1 MYKNKNKI
9 KNIKKG
15 LDFFVDL
22 WYISTY
28 GKQMYFTGEQNMQND
43 SDYYIVDKQVLPE
56 VFVKV
61 IKAKQ
66 LMLEDEKMT
75 VQDAVSA
82 AGISRSAFYKYK
94 DHVSRLSESKRGRI
108 MTVACNLE
116 DRAGLLSTVLNVIAR
131 HGVNILT
138 INQTIPING
147 VANVT
152 ISVDTGSSFDI
163 TALIE
168 SLKKITGV
176 MALKV
181 IARE

>member
-1 MYKNKNKI
+1 MVY
-9 KNIKKG
+9 
-15 LDFFVDL
+15 FHL
-22 WYISTY
+22 WETNVFY
-28 GKQMYFTGEQNMQND
+28 GRTKMQND
-43 SDYYIVDKQVLPE
+43 SDYYSDYYIVDKNVLPE
-56 VFVKV
+56 VFFKV

-66 LMLEDEKMT
+66 LMLADEKMT

-94 DHVSRLSESKRGRI
+94 DHVSCLSESTRGRI
-108 MTVACNLE
+108 MTIALNLK
-116 DRAGLLSTVLNVIAR
+116 DRSGLLSDALNVIAK
-131 HGVNILT
+131 HNVNILT

-152 ISVDTGSSFDI
+152 ISVDTVASFDI
-163 TALIE
+163 TQLIE
-168 SLKKITGV
+168 SLKNIKGV